1 MEHLELTPDELCAVA
16 QGLRAHICQRLYWMM
31 SPAHPI
37 RGEDFGDEAA
47 TLNWMVQAYSKAMM
61 VARDSKVV
69 VDEWKEYFMLSQEAW
84 DMLALVTTANDWPDI
99 PVHRHVSALDCALCD
114 ELVTAV

>member
-31 SPAHPI
+31 SPRHPI
-37 RGEDFGDEAA
+37 RGEDFDDEAA
-47 TLNWMVQAYSKAMM
+47 TLNWMVQAYSKTMM
-61 VARDSKVV
+61 VARDSKAV

-84 DMLALVTTANDWPDI
+84 DMLALVAMAKDWDDI
-99 PVHRHVSALDCALCD
+99 PVHQHVSALGCALCD